1 MPSNYD
7 RRSRGRP
14 LGITILCLLGFLG
27 VFASFFGML
36 GVIGRGGPFAV
47 LGLVGLALV
56 VGRGIVLVGLWTLQ
70 RWGYKWAIRLYVL
83 SAILDLVTF
92 SIVSLIIDVL
102 IVAYIASK
110 ADHFR

>member
-7 RRSRGRP
+7 SRSRGRP

-27 VFASFFGML
+27 VFASLFGML
-36 GVIGRGGPFAV
+36 GVMGRGGPFAAI
-47 LGLVGLALV
+47 GLIGLALV
-56 VGRGIVLVGLWTLQ
+56 AAKGVVLYGLWTLQ
-70 RWGYKWAIRLYVL
+70 QWGYKWGIRLYAL
-83 SAILDLVTF
+83 AAILDLVTL
-92 SIVSLIIDVL
+92 SVVSLIIDVL

>member
-7 RRSRGRP
+7 SRSRGRP

-27 VFASFFGML
+27 VFFSFFGML
-36 GVIGRGGPFAV
+36 GVVGRGGPYTV
-47 LGLVGLALV
+47 VGLVGLALV
-56 VGRGIVLVGLWTLQ
+56 VGKGVVLVGLWSLQ
-70 RWGYKWAIRLYVL
+70 EWGYKWGIRLYALAAV
-83 SAILDLVTF
+83 LDLVTL
-92 SIVSLIIDVL
+92 SILSLIIDVL